1 MIYKIVN
8 VYMAVFLLMLMMVA
22 GLNGCSPE
30 AGPDQEVNE
39 ELKPLENQNDSAK
52 EKEVNEAVSLPEIDL
67 NNKTTVSEVLYERL
81 SRRDYTVHSLNLA
94 QVGDLLWAAGG
105 LGVDGVSGA
114 TRTAPSAGGAYPLDI
129 YLVAGNVD
137 GLGKGVYRYDYE
149 AHSLEAVVAEERR
162 DQLAAAALG
171 QQFIA
176 KAPIS
181 IVMVAHYE
189 RTTSTYGE
197 RGERYVHMDTGYVS
211 QNIYLKA
218 EALDL
223 GTVAIGAFDD
233 EEVAEVLST
242 EGAPLMIMPIGV
254 PEQ

>member
-1 MIYKIVN
+1 MCKVVN
-8 VYMAVFLLMLMMVA
+8 MYIAVLLLILMMVA

-30 AGPDQEVNE
+30 TGPEQEVSE

-52 EKEVNEAVSLPEIDL
+52 EKEAHEEVSLPEIDL
-67 NNKTTVSEVLYERL
+67 NNKTVSEVLYERL
-81 SRRDYTVHSLNLA
+81 SRRDYTSDSLNLA

-105 LGVDGVSGA
+105 LNVDGVSGA

-137 GLGKGVYRYDYE
+137 GLEKGVYSYDHE

-162 DQLAAAALG
+162 DQLAAAALD
-171 QQFIA
+171 QQFIV
-176 KAPIS
+176 KAPII
-181 IVMVAHYE
+181 IVIVAHYE

-197 RGERYVHMDTGYVS
+197 RGKRYVHMDTGYVS

-233 EEVAEVLST
+233 EEVAEVLSS